1 MLRHFLLLPT
11 TYISFVEKN
20 ALKLKKLRQLTHF
33 RPYNAAWPFSRNPPA
48 FRRPGPM
55 ILKPKSI
62 EDLCQ
67 MLKTANSS
75 RSRIDSSDLAPINA
89 LVEYTPE
96 DMTATV
102 QAGMSLD
109 RFQAHLRAHRQWL
122 PTDPPHPHNITIAE
136 LLSQNW
142 SGPRRYGY
150 GPIRDYLIG
159 IKVAMADGTVIKAG
173 GKVVKNVAGYDLCKV
188 FIGSK
193 GTLGIIVEAT
203 FKLRPLPESELI
215 LEKSFDSIEDLG
227 KSAASILAST
237 AEPVILDV
245 HNFTGKPTLVIE
257 IQKASVL
264 PSETINI
271 LKKIVPARFV
281 ARLGNGVVY
290 HKGTAFKQ
298 TTEMPLKLM
307 QRLKQAYDPNAV
319 FPEYRV

>member
-1 MLRHFLLLPT
+1 
-11 TYISFVEKN
+11 
-20 ALKLKKLRQLTHF
+20 
-33 RPYNAAWPFSRNPPA
+33 
-48 FRRPGPM
+48 M

-245 HNFTGKPTLVIE
+245 HNFTGKPTLVIAFAGPREDVDYQARIVREVGITNSGSLNYNEEFWAQPAE